1 MAGKKGLIMG
11 VANDH
16 SIAWGIA
23 KSIAAQGGELAF
35 TYQGEAF
42 ERRVK
47 PLAASVG
54 SDIVVPCDVTD
65 AASMDAVFETLK
77 ESWGTLD
84 FAVHAIAFSD
94 RDELGGRYVDTSRD
108 NFLQTLD
115 ISCYSFT
122 DMARR
127 ASELMPNGGALV
139 TLSYYGAEK
148 VVPSYNVMGVAKAA
162 LEISVKYLAVDLGR
176 ENIRVNAI
184 SAGPMRTL
192 AGSAVSNARAMFN
205 WNKSQAPIK
214 EHVELPH
221 VGAAG
226 LYLLSDLSSR
236 VTGEVLH
243 VDSGYNVVGIP
254 NLEDM

>member
-1 MAGKKGLIMG
+1 MG

-35 TYQGEAF
+35 TYQGDAF
-42 ERRVK
+42 ERRIK
-47 PLAASVG
+47 PLAQSVN

-65 AASMDAVFETLK
+65 AASLDHVFDTLK
-77 ESWGTLD
+77 EQWGTLD
-84 FAVHAIAFSD
+84 FVVHAIAFSD
-94 RDELGGRYVDTSRD
+94 RGELGGRYVDTSRQ

-122 DMARR
+122 DVARR
-127 ASELMPNGGALV
+127 ASKLMADSGALV

-162 LEISVKYLAVDLGR
+162 LEISVKYLAADLGR
-176 ENIRVNAI
+176 DNIRVNAI

-192 AGSAVSNARAMFN
+192 AGSAINNARAMFN
-205 WNKSQAPIK
+205 WNKRHAPIK
-214 EHVELPH
+214 QTIELPH

-226 LYLLSDLSSR
+226 LYLLSDLSLR

-243 VDSGYNVVGIP
+243 VDSGYNIVGIP
-254 NLEDM
+254 NLQEL